1 MWSVP
6 SRRREFSTSRT
17 IQRRE
22 PPRELGSSPI
32 GMKNLVARTTSSRRP
47 ASASP
52 TISSDTPPEYTSAVS
67 TKLIPASSA
76 RWMMRMESARS
87 SLPQGPNII
96 APRQSG
102 LTWTPV
108 RPSGR
113 NCMEKSSGVVG
124 LRSGLEAVAAEL
136 PGHCRVAV
144 VEEQGSS
151 GVHGGDP
158 AHLVVGELEAE
169 DVDVLGH
176 ALGAHG
182 LRDDD
187 DVALDEPA
195 QDDLCDRRAVRR
207 ADLAQCCVGEQVV
220 AALCERAP
228 GLDLHTALAHQLLVV
243 RALEV
248 RVRLDL
254 VHRGRNLVVVDEVHQ
269 PVGVEVG
276 DSDRPDGAL
285 AEELLHRAPG
295 AVVVPE
301 RLVDQVQVDML
312 EAEPLQRPVE
322 APTGSVLAGV
332 GDPQLR
338 GDEEFVARD
347 AAGGDGAADG
357 LFVDVRGG
365 GVDVAV
371 AGGEGVGDRPL
382 GVLGRDL
389 VDAEAEDRHPDTV
402 VQGDVGDV
410 RGHRSDSL
418 FGMDGA
424 ALVDQT
430 PNCQRPARRAAMTP
444 PSMSRSVPVM
454 KPASGPRRKAAAVA
468 TSSAVPTRPAAE
480 TSIIVR

>member
-6 SRRREFSTSRT
+6 SRRSEFSTSRM
-17 IQRRE
+17 IHRRD
-22 PPRELGSSPI
+22 PPRALRSSPI

-47 ASASP
+47 FRASP
-52 TISSDTPPEYTSAVS
+52 TISSEAPAEYTSAVS

-182 LRDDD
+182 FRDDD

-195 QDDLCDRRAVRR
+195 QDDLRDRRTVRR
-207 ADLAQCCVGEQVV
+207 ADLAQRCVGEQAV

-228 GLDLHTALAHQLLVV
+228 GLDLHPALAHQLLVV

-254 VHRGRNLVVVDEVHQ
+254 VHRGRDLVVVDEVHQ

-276 DSDRPDGAL
+276 HADRPGGAL
-285 AEELLHRAPG
+285 AVELLHRPPG
-295 AVVVPE
+295 AVVVAE
-301 RLVDQVQVDML
+301 RLVDQVQVDTV
-312 EAEPLQRPVE
+312 ESEPLQRLLERTP
-322 APTGSVLAGV
+322 
-332 GDPQLR
+332 
-338 GDEEFVARD
+338 
-347 AAGGDGAADG
+347 
-357 LFVDVRGG
+357 G
-365 GVDVAV
+365 GV
-371 AGGEGVGDRPL
+371 L
-382 GVLGRDL
+382 
-389 VDAEAEDRHPDTV
+389 
-402 VQGDVGDV
+402 
-410 RGHRSDSL
+410 
-418 FGMDGA
+418 
-424 ALVDQT
+424 
-430 PNCQRPARRAAMTP
+430 
-444 PSMSRSVPVM
+444 
-454 KPASGPRRKAAAVA
+454 
-468 TSSAVPTRPAAE
+468 
-480 TSIIVR
+480 